1 MTTTTT
7 ATTLPPTTARL
18 NNTFD
23 AQRLLLDVRALQ
35 EKEWY
40 LQRTIADD
48 GSLTPSPVDW
58 RCLALRSLGGDP
70 DRTDPGGP
78 GLLEFA
84 DTPWLEK
91 APYLAEVLRAIP
103 GELRSARLMALA
115 PGVTSAEHDDN
126 KYGPAWGIARVHV
139 PVITAEG
146 ALLYLEGI
154 PYQWQPG
161 EFWFGDFS
169 RTHKVSNTGT
179 ETRIHLVVDTLVSE
193 EMLAIFPNE
202 HREQCAGRV
211 LVNKPRVPLTPAE
224 LAAYRVTFAVPES
237 FLGWEE
243 PDGEFLRPQPTTDVH
258 TEVVNGRLVLFAGDE
273 ALLGL
278 VHVGDGEFRWA
289 GWTDERTFTIT
300 RDGGQTA
307 VTIRSRVGD
316 AERSA
321 RLTARP
327 R

>member
-7 ATTLPPTTARL
+7 LPPATARL
-18 NNTFD
+18 TMTFD
-23 AQRLLLDVRALQ
+23 EERLVRDVRQLREREWHLQ
-35 EKEWY
+35 
-40 LQRTIADD
+40 QTIADD
-48 GSLTPSPVDW
+48 GSLTQSPVDW

-70 DRTDPGGP
+70 NRTDPGGP

-84 DTPWLEK
+84 DTPWLDK

-115 PGVTSAEHDDN
+115 PGVSSAEHDDN
-126 KYGPAWGIARVHV
+126 KYGPAWGTARVHV
-139 PVITAEG
+139 PVVTTEG
-146 ALLYLEGI
+146 ALLYLDGVA
-154 PYQWQPG
+154 YQWQPG

-169 RTHKVSNTGT
+169 RPHKVSNTGT
-179 ETRIHLVVDTLVSE
+179 VTRVHLVVDTLVTDQL
-193 EMLAIFPNE
+193 LALFPSK
-202 HREQCAGRV
+202 HREQLDGRV
-211 LVNKPRVPLTPAE
+211 LINKRRVPLTGTE
-224 LAAYRVTFAVPES
+224 LGAYRVGFAVPQS

-243 PDGEFLRPQPTTDVH
+243 PDGEFLRPQPTTDVY
-258 TEVVNGRLVLFAGDE
+258 TEVVDGRLVLFADDQP
-273 ALLGL
+273 LLGL

-300 RDGGQTA
+300 RDGEGAT
-307 VTIRSRVGD
+307 VTIRSRVGS

-321 RLTARP
+321 RLTAHP